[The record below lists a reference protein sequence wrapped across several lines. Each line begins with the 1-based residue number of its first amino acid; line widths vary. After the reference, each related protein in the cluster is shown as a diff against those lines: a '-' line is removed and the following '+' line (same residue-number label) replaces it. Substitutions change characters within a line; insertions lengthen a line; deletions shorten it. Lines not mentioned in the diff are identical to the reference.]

1 MTDERILGVDFG
13 GTTIKLGVVDPN
25 GLKLD
30 SAELPSGVS
39 ESGAAV
45 RQNLTDAVRGQL
57 QRYPQIRRIGL
68 GFKGPV
74 DPVPGL
80 SRELVGVGGS
90 VPDWRDVAVTK
101 LVREAA
107 AQASGHNCNA
117 WLEND
122 VTVAALGERWR
133 GAAQGVHTWVFV
145 IVGTGIGAKCFENGK
160 LIRGRGAAGEFGHT
174 IIDPVQMSPCGC
186 GSRRGHLEAL
196 ASGQS
201 LDRRAQTAALADP
214 SGRIATLARTDGGV
228 ASAKHVVA
236 AAQEDDPTAR
246 TMVDEVRRYLG
257 YGLAN
262 LINTFNPELIV
273 VGGGV
278 ITRTAGFILDH
289 ARGIALSEA
298 LPSLS
303 SGTRIEMSTLGPDA
317 GVLGAA
323 YLALQDGQ
331 V

>member
-1 MTDERILGVDFG
+1 MTDELFLGVDFG
-13 GTTIKLGVVDPN
+13 GTTIKLGVVDAS
-25 GLKLD
+25 GSKLH
-30 SAELPSGVS
+30 SVEKSSGVK
-39 ESGAAV
+39 EGGAAV
-45 RQNLTDAVRGQL
+45 RKNLTDAVREQL
-57 QRYPQIRRIGL
+57 QCYPQIHRVGL

-74 DPVPGL
+74 DPVCGL
-80 SRELVGVGGS
+80 SQELVGIGGS
-90 VPDWRDVAVTK
+90 VPDWHNVAVTQ
-101 LVREAA
+101 LITEAA
-107 AQASGHNCNA
+107 RELGHPCTA

-122 VTVAALGERWR
+122 VTVAALGERWC
-133 GAAQGVHTWVFV
+133 GAAQRVRTWVFV

-174 IIDPVQMSPCGC
+174 IIDPAQTLPCGC

-214 SGRIATLARTDGGV
+214 SGRIAQLAQADGGA
-228 ASAKHVVA
+228 ASATHVVVA
-236 AAQEDDPTAR
+236 AREGDPTALV
-246 TMVDEVRRYLG
+246 MVNEVRRYLG

-273 VGGGV
+273 VGGSV
-278 ITRTAGFILDH
+278 ITCTDGFILDH
-289 ARGIALSEA
+289 ARDIALSEA

-303 SGTRIEMSTLGPDA
+303 SRTRIEVSALGSDA

-323 YLALQDGQ
+323 YLARQGGK